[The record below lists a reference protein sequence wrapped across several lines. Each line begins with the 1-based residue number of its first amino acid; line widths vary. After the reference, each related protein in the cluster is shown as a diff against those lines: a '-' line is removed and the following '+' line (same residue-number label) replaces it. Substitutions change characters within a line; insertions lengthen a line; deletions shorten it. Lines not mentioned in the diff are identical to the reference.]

1 MSDPRQ
7 IAAEMLQ
14 KVLTDKAFFSDVKN
28 ASDSLAGK
36 DAAFANMLVLTA
48 LRRLVF
54 LKKVLKQ
61 YAKKKLPEK
70 AAFAEYVLLLG
81 LTEIL
86 FMDTPDYAI
95 INSWVDI
102 AKRKTD
108 KYVAGFVNAVLRKAC
123 ADREELK
130 KHDFGEFFT
139 SEFYRIL
146 DHAYGKKTVSKIQAA
161 SLKEPA
167 LDITVK
173 SSPEIW
179 AEKLGG
185 TLLPSGSIRLS
196 TGGRVTEIEGYEN
209 GDWWVQDA
217 AAALPVKCLGKMA
230 GLKVLD
236 MCAAP
241 GGKTAQ
247 LINAGAN
254 VTSLD
259 ISESRLKKLRDNM
272 LRLRFALPQ
281 TICADG
287 IEYLQNYKGEPFDI
301 ILLDAPCSATGT
313 LRRHPEIVHIKN
325 VSDVEKQVAL
335 QQKLL
340 NVVSHALKPSG
351 ILLYCVCAITKAEG
365 EKQIQSFL
373 ETHSNFK
380 LCPLNAEDICLEG
393 RAQELRDIFTEEGF
407 IRTLPFH
414 LAEVGGLDSFFIAKL
429 RKVA

>member
-7 IAAEMLQ
+7 TAAEMLQ
-14 KVLTDKAFFSDVKN
+14 KILIDKAFFSDIKN
-28 ASDSLAGK
+28 AADSLAGK
-36 DAAFANMLVLTA
+36 DASFANMLVLTA

-70 AAFAEYVLLLG
+70 AAFAEYVLFLG

-161 SLKEPA
+161 SLKEPP

-173 SSPEIW
+173 SSPKIW
-179 AEKLGG
+179 AEKLSGV
-185 TLLPSGSIRLS
+185 LLPTGSIRLKNS
-196 TGGRVTEIEGYEN
+196 GKISEIEGFES
-209 GDWWVQDA
+209 GEWWVQDA
-217 AAALPVKCLGKMA
+217 AAALPVKCLGKIS

-247 LINAGAN
+247 LINEGAN

-272 LRLRFALPQ
+272 LRLRFNEPQ

-287 IEYLQNYKGEPFDI
+287 IEYLQNYKGEAFDI

-325 VSDVEKQVAL
+325 TTDIEKQVKL
-335 QQKLL
+335 QQALL
-340 NVVSHALKPSG
+340 NAAANALKKDG
-351 ILLYCVCAITKAEG
+351 VLLYCVCSITKAEG
-365 EKQIQSFL
+365 ENQIQKFL
-373 ETHSNFK
+373 EDNPLFK
-380 LCPLNAEDICLEG
+380 LCPLNAEDICENDNTSKI
-393 RAQELRDIFTEEGF
+393 EEIFTKEGY

-414 LAEVGGLDSFFIAKL
+414 MSEYGGLDSFFIAKL

>member
-7 IAAEMLQ
+7 TAAEMLQ
-14 KVLTDKAFFSDVKN
+14 KVLTEKAFFNDIKN
-28 ASDSLAGK
+28 TADSLVGK

-102 AKRKTD
+102 AKKKTD

-123 ADREELK
+123 TDREELK
-130 KHDFGEFFT
+130 KHDLGEFFT

-146 DHAYGKKTVSKIQAA
+146 DHGYGKKTVSKIQAA

-185 TLLPSGSIRLS
+185 TLLPTGTIRLKNS
-196 TGGRVTEIEGYEN
+196 GKISELEGFEI

-217 AAALPVKCLGKMA
+217 AAALPVKCLGKID

-247 LINAGAN
+247 LINAGAK

-272 LRLRFALPQ
+272 ARLRFTPPQ

-287 IEYLQNYKGEPFDI
+287 IEYLQNYKGEAFDI

-313 LRRHPEIVHIKN
+313 LRRHPEIVHIKST
-325 VSDVEKQVAL
+325 SDVEKQVAL

-340 NVVSHALKPSG
+340 NVVFPALKPNG

-365 EKQIQSFL
+365 EKQIQTFL
-373 ETHSNFK
+373 ETHSDFK
-380 LCPLNAEDICLEG
+380 LCPLRAEDICLDG
-393 RAQELRDIFTEEGF
+393 RSKELTAIFTEEGF

-414 LAEVGGLDSFFIAKL
+414 LSEYGGIDSFFIAKL

>member
-14 KVLTDKAFFSDVKN
+14 KVLTEKAFFSDIKN
-28 ASDSLAGK
+28 TADSLVGK

-86 FMDTPDYAI
+86 FMDTPDYAV

-102 AKRKTD
+102 AKKKTD

-123 ADREELK
+123 SDREELK
-130 KHDFGEFFT
+130 KHDLGEFFT

-146 DHAYGKKTVSKIQAA
+146 DHGYGKKTVSKIQAA

-185 TLLPSGSIRLS
+185 TLLPTGSIRLNN
-196 TGGRVTEIEGYEN
+196 GGKITEIEGYEN
-209 GDWWVQDA
+209 GDWWIQDA
-217 AAALPVKCLGKMA
+217 AAALPVKCLGKIE

-247 LINAGAN
+247 LINAGAK

-272 LRLRFALPQ
+272 ARLRFTPPQ
-281 TICADG
+281 TICAEG
-287 IEYLQNYKGEPFDI
+287 IEYLQNYKGEAFDI

-313 LRRHPEIVHIKN
+313 LRRHPEIVHIKT
-325 VSDVEKQVAL
+325 VSDIERQTEL

-340 NVVSHALKPSG
+340 NAVVSALKIRG
-351 ILLYCVCAITKAEG
+351 ILLYCVCSLTKAEG
-365 EKQIQSFL
+365 ENQIQKFL
-373 ETHSNFK
+373 ETHPDFK
-380 LCPLNAEDICLEG
+380 LCPLKSEDICQT
-393 RAQELRDIFTEEGF
+393 AQTSEISDIFTNEGF

-414 LAEVGGLDSFFIAKL
+414 LEKFGGIDSFFIAKL